1 MGVCGVGEDFSG
13 RLDVLTN
20 NAFAFLHSAAL
31 EMAVECSLRRK
42 KMREGLLGD
51 HSYDKH
57 VEHGH
62 VRRGRGKASLSHWS
76 RRSDGVLFLQELGKE
91 RSW

>member
-20 NAFAFLHSAAL
+20 NAFAFLHSVAL

-62 VRRGRGKASLSHWS
+62 VRRGRETLRFRIGLEGPMVYFSCKN
-76 RRSDGVLFLQELGKE
+76 
-91 RSW
+91 